1 MPSWLIDSLATTD
14 ALAEVFSDDSILR
27 RMLEFEARLALAQGR
42 HDVIPREAGEAIIAA
57 AKDADFDAR
66 ALARDARESGTIVIP
81 MVKALTARVAALD
94 SAAARFVHYGATSQ
108 DVSDTV
114 LALTLRR
121 AQPIIAADHVRLEK
135 ALRDLS
141 NRHRATVMVGRTLL
155 QPAPPITLGLKL
167 ARYVAAIVRGWS
179 RAEAAFEAAAL
190 LQFGGASGTLA
201 ALGTRG
207 SDVARV
213 LADAFLLKAPVASW
227 HTDRDRLAAV
237 ATSLGIYAATLGK
250 IARDLALLM
259 QDEVGE
265 AAEPGGGSSTM
276 PHKRNPAGCAIALAT
291 VSRMPGLVA
300 AYLSG
305 MTQEHERAV
314 GGWHSEWP
322 TIAAIVQGTGAA
334 VQALAG
340 AFEQLL
346 VDVDRM
352 QANIDRTNGAIF
364 AEKVVMLAAPRGGKE
379 AAHALVTGALEASR
393 RTGVSFRDALAAQP
407 DVSDLLTP
415 DELRIIDTPNDYLG
429 AAEQM
434 RVALLNETS

>member
-42 HDVIPREAGEAIIAA
+42 HGVIPREAGEAIIAA
-57 AKDADFDAR
+57 ATDADFDVQ
-66 ALARDARESGTIVIP
+66 ALARDARQSGTIVIP
-81 MVKALTARVAALD
+81 FVKALTARVAEQD

-121 AQPIIAADHVRLEK
+121 AQPIIAADHARLEK
-135 ALRDLS
+135 TLRDLS
-141 NRHRATVMVGRTLL
+141 NRHAATVMLGRTLL

-167 ARYVAAIVRGWS
+167 ARYVAALVRGWS
-179 RAEAAFEAAAL
+179 RVDAAFEAAAL

-207 SDVARV
+207 PDVARV
-213 LADAFLLKAPVASW
+213 LADAFVLRAPVAPW

-237 ATSLGIYAATLGK
+237 AASLGIYTATLGK

-259 QDEVGE
+259 QDEVAE

-276 PHKRNPAGCAIALAT
+276 PHKRNPSGCVIALAT
-291 VSRMPGLVA
+291 ASRMPGLVA
-300 AYLSG
+300 AYLNG

-314 GGWHSEWP
+314 GGWQSEWP

-334 VQALAG
+334 LQALAG
-340 AFEQLL
+340 AFEQLV
-346 VDVDRM
+346 VDADRM
-352 QANIDRTNGAIF
+352 KANIERTNGAIF
-364 AEKVVMLAAPRGGKE
+364 AEKVVMIAAPRAGKE
-379 AAHALVTGALEASR
+379 AAQALVTRALEESR
-393 RTGVSFRDALAAQP
+393 RNGVSFRDALAGQP
-407 DVSDLLTP
+407 DVSDLLTA
-415 DELRIIDTPNDYLG
+415 DELRTIDAPDGYLG

-434 RVALLNETS
+434 RVALLNEAS

>member
-66 ALARDARESGTIVIP
+66 ELARDARESGTIVIP
-81 MVKALTARVAALD
+81 LVKALTARVASMD
-94 SAAARFVHYGATSQ
+94 SAAARFVHFGATSQ

-121 AQPIIAADHVRLEK
+121 AQPIIAADHARLEK

-141 NRHRATVMVGRTLL
+141 NRHATTVMLGRTLL

-179 RAEAAFEAAAL
+179 RVDAAFEAAAL

-201 ALGTRG
+201 ALGARG
-207 SDVARV
+207 PDVARV
-213 LADAFLLKAPVASW
+213 LADAFVLRAPVASW

-237 ATSLGIYAATLGK
+237 ATALGIYTATLGK

-276 PHKRNPAGCAIALAT
+276 PHKRNPSGCAIALAAA
-291 VSRMPGLVA
+291 SRMPGLVA
-300 AYLSG
+300 AYLTG

-314 GGWHSEWP
+314 GGWHGEWP

-340 AFEQLL
+340 AFEQLA
-346 VDVDRM
+346 VDAARM
-352 QANIDRTNGAIF
+352 KANIDRTNGAIF
-364 AEKVVMLAAPRGGKE
+364 AEKVVMLAAPRAGKE
-379 AAHALVTGALEASR
+379 AAQELVTRALDASR
-393 RTGVSFRDALAAQP
+393 RNGVSFRDALANQP
-407 DVSDLLTP
+407 DVAELLTA
-415 DELRIIDTPNDYLG
+415 DELRSIDTPEDYLG
-429 AAEQM
+429 AAEPM
-434 RVALLNETS
+434 RVALLAETT